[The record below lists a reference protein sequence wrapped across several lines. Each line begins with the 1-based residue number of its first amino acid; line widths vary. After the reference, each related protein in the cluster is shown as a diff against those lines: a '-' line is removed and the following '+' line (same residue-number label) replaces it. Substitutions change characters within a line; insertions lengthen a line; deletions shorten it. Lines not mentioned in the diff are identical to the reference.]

1 MPKDD
6 SDVRP
11 SLIVIDPGHGGTDPG
26 AVNEKMKAQEKDVN
40 LALALIIKEI
50 VETGDFLYRVALTRS
65 NDSFVSLE
73 DRCRIANEIRAHAFV
88 SLHCNAAE
96 NKSARGYEV
105 WTSKGQTQGDIL
117 ATELGI
123 ALGVAMPYSEGR
135 LDYDDG
141 DLDKEANFYV
151 LRHTKMPAA
160 LVEVEFI
167 SNDDCAVFL
176 KNEANLRQIAV
187 EMTDSIE
194 VYLES

>member
-11 SLIVIDPGHGGTDPG
+11 YLIMIDPGHGGKDPG
-26 AVNEKMKAQEKDVN
+26 AVNKEMKAQEKDVN

-65 NDSFVSLE
+65 DDSFVSLE
-73 DRCRIANEIRAHAFV
+73 QRCAMANGDRAAAFV
-88 SLHCNAAE
+88 SIHCNAAE

-105 WTSKGQTQGDIL
+105 WTSPGNTRGDML

-123 ALGVAMPYSEGR
+123 GLGIAMPYSEGR
-135 LDYDDG
+135 FDFDDG

-176 KNEANLRQIAV
+176 KNDANLRNVAL
-187 EMTDSIE
+187 ELADAIE
-194 VYLES
+194 LYLES